1 MGTDQELMQLEME
14 VGHLEEERFRQ
25 ANKIAGL
32 ERVVH
37 SASEEIME
45 KKEFTNNT
53 IHALSLEIRTIKE
66 MLEEVTN
73 RESKVT
79 SSFLEL
85 KLM

>member
-1 MGTDQELMQLEME
+1 MGNDQELMQLEME
-14 VGHLEEERFRQ
+14 VDHLEEERLRQ
-25 ANKIAGL
+25 ASKIAGL

-53 IHALSLEIRTIKE
+53 IHALSLEIRTTKE
-66 MLEEVTN
+66 MLEEVIN

-79 SSFLEL
+79 SSFFII
-85 KLM
+85 KS

>member
-1 MGTDQELMQLEME
+1 MGKDNELMELEME
-14 VGHLEEERFRQ
+14 MGHLEEERLRQ
-25 ANKIAGL
+25 ASKIAGL

-45 KKEFTNNT
+45 KNEFTNNT

-66 MLEEVTN
+66 MLEEVTS

-79 SSFLEL
+79 SSF
-85 KLM
+85 